1 MVYKNKWRLEESYK
15 NKWRLD
21 EVVDEKIEVG
31 RGC

>member
-1 MVYKNKWRLEESYK
+1 MLYKNKWRLEESYK